1 MALKKIFCPD
11 CGSQTQVNDEK
22 EFCFCLECGYKIPLQ
37 SGSSLDEGAQTKGHE
52 DKSMQDNDTMEND
65 HLAADEKLKEVEFYY
80 QLSRDKKEYEKPEEE
95 PGYYL
100 KAQDLLVDLSQ
111 QYPQDYRIWWELS
124 KPLDFMRV
132 SPNATMPNQCGINEN
147 YFGRALDLAG
157 IEDKKR
163 LIDAHDKYVTEK
175 KAALALE
182 EKAREIEEQ
191 EKRRQIEI
199 ERQRYEEERKRREE
213 SEARKA
219 AEKIRREQEEQAQ
232 KEAAAQEGMRLSA
245 ELWKCLEAKDYSVV
259 NARYFRLSEG
269 EQTIIGIFRT
279 VSNVLYLMSFRM
291 EQGKN
296 HVIYRDQTVSVKFD
310 KEGYALKYDNR
321 PLKIKGMMPP
331 NDRLR
336 VVNNGLGGYS
346 VNHMELLQDDDFVNN
361 ILKDS
366 KKPFISFNK
375 TFL

>member
-1 MALKKIFCPD
+1 
-11 CGSQTQVNDEK
+11 
-22 EFCFCLECGYKIPLQ
+22 
-37 SGSSLDEGAQTKGHE
+37 
-52 DKSMQDNDTMEND
+52 
-65 HLAADEKLKEVEFYY
+65 
-80 QLSRDKKEYEKPEEE
+80 
-95 PGYYL
+95 
-100 KAQDLLVDLSQ
+100 
-111 QYPQDYRIWWELS
+111 
-124 KPLDFMRV
+124 
-132 SPNATMPNQCGINEN
+132 
-147 YFGRALDLAG
+147 
-157 IEDKKR
+157 
-163 LIDAHDKYVTEK
+163 
-175 KAALALE
+175 
-182 EKAREIEEQ
+182 
-191 EKRRQIEI
+191 
-199 ERQRYEEERKRREE
+199 
-213 SEARKA
+213 
-219 AEKIRREQEEQAQ
+219 
-232 KEAAAQEGMRLSA
+232 MRLSA

-259 NARYFRLSEG
+259 NAKYFRLSEG

-336 VVNNGLGGYS
+336 VVNYGLGGYS